1 MAVVTACAS
10 HAPQRR
16 CRAERRAQ
24 QPRCRPA
31 APGRAARLSR
41 TPPRTHFVPRSFKE
55 PLRRPPGPV
64 TAHRTRD
71 VPAPYSPTRVTPQS
85 RAPPRAAQRTWA
97 APLRER
103 NRRPPLTS
111 TLCSSMAA
119 ALPEGAGFPRLP
131 RSHTKAGSA
140 RSHRRQAAHRRSA
153 PDRPQP

>member
-41 TPPRTHFVPRSFKE
+41 TPHRTHFVPRSFKE

-85 RAPPRAAQRTWA
+85 RAPPRTAQRSA
-97 APLRER
+97 AHLGR
-103 NRRPPLTS
+103 
-111 TLCSSMAA
+111 A
-119 ALPEGAGFPRLP
+119 PEGAQPP
-131 RSHTKAGSA
+131 P
-140 RSHRRQAAHRRSA
+140 AAHLHALLVHGRGSPGGSGLPPA
-153 PDRPQP
+153 PSVAHKSGQR